1 MLHLLAEPSFFSH
14 LVFMNRTSTDKICCR
29 PVDTYFP
36 KYSWSSIYL
45 HRYTCELYVTMR
57 SLWVYSAS
65 MPLSS
70 LFLLSRQT
78 QNFNSQGKKKTE
90 KNRNVSPSLVGWL
103 QLFCAFRYKDAQLI
117 NQLLSPI
124 YCCVRYWSDVETLE
138 CSHQFW
144 GSYLWI
150 YVHKYFFSSC
160 KSSKVIYCNG
170 NDMCTKWLLQ
180 LQVISD
186 LSHLFPCVVCCA
198 HKATLY

>member
-1 MLHLLAEPSFFSH
+1 MSFTWPWEACGYTVHLCLFRLYFFWADK
-14 LVFMNRTSTDKICCR
+14 LRTSTLK
-29 PVDTYFP
+29 
-36 KYSWSSIYL
+36 
-45 HRYTCELYVTMR
+45 E
-57 SLWVYSAS
+57 
-65 MPLSS
+65 
-70 LFLLSRQT
+70 
-78 QNFNSQGKKKTE
+78 KKKTE

-138 CSHQFW
+138 CSNQFW

-150 YVHKYFFSSC
+150 YVHEYFFSSC

>member
-1 MLHLLAEPSFFSH
+1 MWALRDHEKPVGIQCIYASF
-14 LVFMNRTSTDKICCR
+14 VFISFEQTNS
-29 PVDTYFP
+29 
-36 KYSWSSIYL
+36 
-45 HRYTCELYVTMR
+45 ELQ
-57 SLWVYSAS
+57 
-65 MPLSS
+65 
-70 LFLLSRQT
+70 LSRKK
-78 QNFNSQGKKKTE
+78 KKKTE